1 MKRNKLWS
9 LLAVSALVGTLAA
22 CGSEDDS
29 SGSGDGG
36 DGGDGGDAAAGAPW
50 ILGTTEAVT
59 SIDPA
64 GSYDFGSWNLQYNM
78 FQQLMTVPANG
89 TEPEP
94 DLAESCEYDDPTDD
108 HLQAARG
115 CDVLQRRRA
124 HLLGRAVL
132 VPAQHRDRRPQRLRG
147 AARLDQQR

>member
-22 CGSEDDS
+22 CGSEAD
-29 SGSGDGG
+29 GNGDGDG
-36 DGGDGGDAAAGAPW
+36 GGDGGDAATGAPW
-50 ILGTTEAVT
+50 ILGTTETVT

-64 GSYDFGSWNLQYNM
+64 GSYDFGSWNIQYDI

-94 DLAESCEYDDPTDD
+94 DAGGVV
-108 HLQAARG
+108 R
-115 CDVLQRRRA
+115 V
-124 HLLGRAVL
+124 
-132 VPAQHRDRRPQRLRG
+132 RRPADRSP
-147 AARLDQQR
+147 ARCPRA